1 MPLQQKISFSLPSL
15 NFLFEYTFTARS
27 SLRMSTQDENSLQE
41 LYEKRIVSRRV
52 TLWQKYKENNGSSQS
67 DGFSDTNITSQAL
80 ETELKRV
87 ADSHATLLADRQ
99 SGPHVG
105 ATNIQLFAGTLLDFL
120 KGYSAIFGV
129 AQSVDNQFSG

>member
-15 NFLFEYTFTARS
+15 NFLFECTFTARS

-41 LYEKRIVSRRV
+41 LYEKIIVSRRV

-67 DGFSDTNITSQAL
+67 DGFSDTDITSQAL

-87 ADSHATLLADRQ
+87 ADSHAALLADRQ

-120 KGYSAIFGV
+120 KGYSTIFGV